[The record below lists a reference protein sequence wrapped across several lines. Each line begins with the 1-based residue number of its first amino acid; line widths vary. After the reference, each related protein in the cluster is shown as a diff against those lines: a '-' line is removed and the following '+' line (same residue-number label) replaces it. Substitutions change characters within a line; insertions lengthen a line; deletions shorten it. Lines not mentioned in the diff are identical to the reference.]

1 MKISIISEREET
13 LEIFDEQNEKI
24 SAEQYLA
31 AIPENVL
38 KNYFKTQYIMHEK
51 TEIFQIPFTYKA
63 RIHLT
68 KTGREQQTNLTCTYR
83 YKNLI
88 ETLANTIQQYVE
100 NSRNAKMIPYVVTY

>member
-24 SAEQYLA
+24 STEQYLE

-63 RIHLT
+63 RIHL
-68 KTGREQQTNLTCTYR
+68 KR
-83 YKNLI
+83 
-88 ETLANTIQQYVE
+88 VE
-100 NSRNAKMIPYVVTY
+100 NSRPISLVLIDTKIL